1 MDRAVL
7 DAYGW
12 HDISTDC
19 EFRLDYAIDEDE
31 WSRRKKPTSI
41 AGPTPPAT
49 RSSPASWNSTP
60 PVPLRKP
67 ARGRQR
73 LVEYGPGE

>member
-12 HDISTDC
+12 HDIPTDC

-49 RSSPASWNSTP
+49 KSSPASWN
-60 PVPLRKP
+60 
-67 ARGRQR
+67 
-73 LVEYGPGE
+73 